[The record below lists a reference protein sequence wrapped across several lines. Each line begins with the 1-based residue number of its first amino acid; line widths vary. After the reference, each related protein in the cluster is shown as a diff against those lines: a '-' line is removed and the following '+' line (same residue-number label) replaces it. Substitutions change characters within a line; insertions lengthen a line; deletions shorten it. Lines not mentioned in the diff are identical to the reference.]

1 MNVTVAEIAELV
13 GGRVHGD
20 ASLLLTGVRAIRQAR
35 PGDLTFLSD
44 PRYRPYLTGT
54 RAAAALV
61 GRDLP
66 EAPCTRIEVDQP
78 FTAFLRVLEAYP
90 PSQPVHPVGI
100 DPTAAVAEEAELGEH
115 VAIGPH
121 AFVGP
126 GARLGDNV
134 VVYPNVFVGARCSIG
149 SDTVI
154 YANASLREDTRVG
167 QRCIIH
173 CGASIGSDGFGFVP
187 RDGRHEK
194 VPQVGNVELGDDVE
208 VGANS
213 TIDRAAFGTTLIGS
227 GTKVDNLVQIGHNTE
242 VGEHCLICGNAGVA
256 GSAIIGDHVTV
267 AAGAGVAGHLEVGD
281 HVTIAGYA
289 GVTKSIPPGR
299 IVSGFPATDHA
310 AERRV
315 KVATRRLPDALRTLR
330 ELERRVEELENLL
343 HGRETEND
351 R

>member
-66 EAPCTRIEVDQP
+66 EAPCTRIEVEQP
-78 FTAFLRVLEAYP
+78 FTAFLRVLEVYP
-90 PSQPVHPVGI
+90 PSQPAHPVGI
-100 DPTAAVAEEAELGEH
+100 DPTAAIAEDAELGDR

-121 AFVGP
+121 AFVGA

-134 VVYPNVFVGARCSIG
+134 VLYPNVFVGARCSIG
-149 SDTVI
+149 SDTVV

-167 QRCIIH
+167 RRCIIH

-194 VPQVGNVELGDDVE
+194 VPQVGDVELGDDVE

-315 KVATRRLPDALRTLR
+315 KVATRHLPDALRTLR

-343 HGRETEND
+343 HGRKTEND

>member
-1 MNVTVAEIAELV
+1 VNVTVAEIAELV

-20 ASLLLTGVRAIRQAR
+20 GSLLLTGVRAIRQAR

-54 RAAAALV
+54 QAGAALV
-61 GRDLP
+61 GPDLP
-66 EAPCTRIEVDQP
+66 AAPCTRIEVDQP
-78 FTAFLRVLEAYP
+78 FRAFLRVLEVYP

-100 DPTAAVAEEAELGEH
+100 DPTAAVAEDAELGEN

-126 GARLGDNV
+126 GVRLGDNV
-134 VVYPNVFVGARCSIG
+134 VLYPNVFVGARCSIG
-149 SDTVI
+149 SETVV

-167 QRCIIH
+167 RRCIIH

-213 TIDRAAFGTTLIGS
+213 AIDRAAFGTTLIGS

-242 VGEHCLICGNAGVA
+242 VGEHCLICGNAGIA

-267 AAGAGVAGHLEVGD
+267 AAGAGVVGHLEVGD

-299 IVSGFPATDHA
+299 IVSGFPAMDHV

-315 KVATRRLPDALRTLR
+315 KAATRRLPDALRTIR
-330 ELERRVEELENLL
+330 ELERRVEDLENLL
-343 HGRETEND
+343 HGRKTEND